1 MKLSDLLL
9 AIAVTGVWGLNF
21 SVIKLGLNT
30 LDPFLL
36 AGLRF
41 LLCALPAVFFIRRPD
56 VPMKIV
62 GLYGLI
68 FGVGLWGMVN
78 LGVKMG
84 VSAGV
89 SSLLLQFSSFIT
101 IAMGYFFLKERI
113 HFHQIIGFILSV
125 IGLGFIMALTDGS
138 ITYLGVIVILFG
150 AVNWSVANII
160 VKKSGGKNIFGFLV
174 WSCVFSP
181 LPLFLMGYGINGPT
195 VLSNFVENLNVTAIF
210 SILFQAYLTTLIG
223 YWIWNLLL
231 KKYPV
236 SKVAPLS
243 LLVPVFGFIGS
254 AVIFGEVMS
263 NEKII
268 ACVFILIGLAIS
280 LYGNKLVKK
289 PRA

>member
-181 LPLFLMGYGINGPT
+181 LPLFLMGYAINGST

-231 KKYPV
+231 NKYPV

-289 PRA
+289 TRA